1 MLSDTQQRLTE
12 WARWV
17 QTSDSGL
24 RMGYN
29 RVSLVPA
36 GSVAMP
42 VCSDEQALM
51 VDRAIARLR
60 QRDQNMAEVLVMAYS
75 CGFSLTRIAREA
87 GIVAGLPAVSHVFEA
102 LGDEVV
108 VDTRVSDGDAVE
120 PDEVLVR

>member
-17 QTSDSGL
+17 KTSDSGL

-87 GIVAGLPAVSHVFEA
+87 GIGSRERARYLLGAAEAWIDACIVSQ
-102 LGDEVV
+102 
-108 VDTRVSDGDAVE
+108 
-120 PDEVLVR
+120 

>member
-60 QRDQNMAEVLVMAYS
+60 QRDQDMAEVLVMAYS
-75 CGFSLTRIAREA
+75 YGFSLTRIAREA
-87 GIVAGLPAVSHVFEA
+87 GIGSRERARYLLGAAESWIDCA
-102 LGDEVV
+102 LSFQKI
-108 VDTRVSDGDAVE
+108 TRCSKC
-120 PDEVLVR
+120 

>member
-1 MLSDTQQRLTE
+1 MLSDTQRRLTQ
-12 WARWV
+12 WARWA

-60 QRDQNMAEVLVMAYS
+60 QRDQSMAEVLVMAYS
-75 CGFSLTRIAREA
+75 YGFSLTRIAREA
-87 GIVAGLPAVSHVFEA
+87 GVGSRERARYLLGAAEAWIDACIVSQ
-102 LGDEVV
+102 
-108 VDTRVSDGDAVE
+108 
-120 PDEVLVR
+120 